1 MVISEMAITNFFE
14 PMKFVD
20 RTRETASLQTIQKQ
34 SLKHAQFTVLTGR
47 RRIGKTSLVFHAYK
61 DMPFL
66 YFFVSK
72 KSESELCAAYQ
83 QEISAK
89 LGIPMLG
96 RVMRFADIFEYII
109 QLSKRQPITL
119 FIDEFQEFMRINA
132 SVYSD
137 MQRIWDINKEEARIN
152 LIVGGSVQ
160 TMIHQIFE
168 NKKEPLYNRQTAM
181 MRLKKF
187 PPSILKEILASHNPN
202 YSSDD
207 LLALYSF
214 TGGVAKYVE
223 LLMDNGATTKDQMI
237 EAIIQPDSVFLS
249 EGKNLLIEEFGKDY
263 GVYFSILTAIASGHS
278 QRSRIED
285 IIGKEI
291 GGYLTML
298 EDTYGLIS
306 KHKPLFATA
315 NSNIRYR
322 LDDNFLIFWFRFVFK
337 YNYMLE
343 IDAFEALRQIIR
355 RDYETF
361 SGKMLENYF
370 KEKLAE
376 EQQFTRI
383 DNWWSRN
390 GETEIDIIAINE
402 LTKQAAFYEVKRQ
415 AKELDSSTLDTN
427 VNEFL
432 IATRQLKK
440 YSISYFGLSM
450 QDM

>member
-1 MVISEMAITNFFE
+1 
-14 PMKFVD
+14 
-20 RTRETASLQTIQKQ
+20 
-34 SLKHAQFTVLTGR
+34 
-47 RRIGKTSLVFHAYK
+47 
-61 DMPFL
+61 L

-72 KSESELCAAYQ
+72 KSESELCTAYQ
-83 QEISAK
+83 QEISTK

-96 RVMRFADIFEYII
+96 RVTRFADIFEYIM
-109 QLSKRQPITL
+109 QLSKQQPITL
-119 FIDEFQEFMRINA
+119 FVDEFQEFMRINA

-137 MQRIWDINKEEARIN
+137 MQRIWDINKEEAHIN

-168 NKKEPLYNRQTAM
+168 NKKEPLYNRQTSM
-181 MRLKKF
+181 IRLKKF
-187 PPSILKEILASHNPN
+187 PPSILKEILANHNPN
-202 YSSDD
+202 YTSED

-223 LLMDNGATTKDQMI
+223 LLMDKGATTKEKMI
-237 EAIIQPDSVFLS
+237 ETIIQPDSVFLS

-278 QRSRIED
+278 QRSQIED

-298 EDTYGLIS
+298 EDTYGLIT
-306 KHKPLFATA
+306 KHKPLFATT
-315 NSNIRYR
+315 NSNVRYR
-322 LDDNFLIFWFRFVFK
+322 LDDNFLIFWFRFIFK

-343 IDAFEALRQIIR
+343 IDAFDALRQIIK

-361 SGKMLENYF
+361 TGKMLENYF

-376 EQQFTRI
+376 EQQFTQI

-402 LTKQAAFYEVKRQ
+402 LTKQAVFYEVKRQ
-415 AKELDSSTLDTN
+415 PKELVPTALETH

-440 YSISYFGLSM
+440 YSISHLGLSM

>member
-1 MVISEMAITNFFE
+1 M
-14 PMKFVD
+14 
-20 RTRETASLQTIQKQ
+20 
-34 SLKHAQFTVLTGR
+34 
-47 RRIGKTSLVFHAYK
+47 
-61 DMPFL
+61 
-66 YFFVSK
+66 
-72 KSESELCAAYQ
+72 
-83 QEISAK
+83 
-89 LGIPMLG
+89 
-96 RVMRFADIFEYII
+96 
-109 QLSKRQPITL
+109 QLSKQQPITL
-119 FIDEFQEFMRINA
+119 FVDEFQEFMRINA

-137 MQRIWDINKEEARIN
+137 MQRIWDINKEEAHIN

-168 NKKEPLYNRQTAM
+168 NKKEPLYNRQTSM
-181 MRLKKF
+181 IRLKKF
-187 PPSILKEILASHNPN
+187 PPSILKEILANHNPN
-202 YSSDD
+202 YTSED

-223 LLMDNGATTKDQMI
+223 LLMDKGATTKEKMI
-237 EAIIQPDSVFLS
+237 ETIIQPDSVFLS

-278 QRSRIED
+278 QRSQIED

-298 EDTYGLIS
+298 EDTYGLIT
-306 KHKPLFATA
+306 KHKPLFATT
-315 NSNIRYR
+315 NSNVRYR
-322 LDDNFLIFWFRFVFK
+322 LDDNFLIFWFRFIFK

-343 IDAFEALRQIIR
+343 IDAFDALRQIIK

-361 SGKMLENYF
+361 TGKMLENYF

-376 EQQFTRI
+376 EQQFTQI

-402 LTKQAAFYEVKRQ
+402 LTKQAVFYEVKRQ
-415 AKELDSSTLDTN
+415 PKELVPTALETN

-440 YSISYFGLSM
+440 YSISHLGLSM
-450 QDM
+450 RDM

>member
-1 MVISEMAITNFFE
+1 MVISEMAITIFFE

-34 SLKHAQFTVLTGR
+34 SLEHAQFTVLTGR

-96 RVMRFADIFEYII
+96 RVMLFADIFEYII

>member
-34 SLKHAQFTVLTGR
+34 SLEHAQFTVLTGR

-96 RVMRFADIFEYII
+96 RVMLFADIFEYII

>member
-1 MVISEMAITNFFE
+1 MAITNFFE

-34 SLKHAQFTVLTGR
+34 SLEHAQFTVLTGR

-96 RVMRFADIFEYII
+96 RVMLFADIFEYII

-132 SVYSD
+132 SIYSD

-343 IDAFEALRQIIR
+343 INAFEALRQIIR

>member
-1 MVISEMAITNFFE
+1 
-14 PMKFVD
+14 MKFVD
-20 RTRETASLQTIQKQ
+20 RTRETASLQAIQNK
-34 SLKHAQFTVLTGR
+34 SLEHAQFTVLTGR

-83 QEISAK
+83 QEIATK

-96 RVMRFADIFEYII
+96 RTMHFADIFEYIM
-109 QLSKRQPITL
+109 QLSKHQPITV
-119 FIDEFQEFMRINA
+119 FIDEFQEFMRIN
-132 SVYSD
+132 SSIYSD
-137 MQRIWDINKEEARIN
+137 MQRIWDINKEEAHIN

-168 NKKEPLYNRQTAM
+168 NKKEPLYNRQTSM
-181 MRLKKF
+181 IRLKKF

-202 YSSDD
+202 YTADD

-223 LLMDNGATTKDQMI
+223 LLMDNGATTREKMI
-237 EAIIQPDSVFLS
+237 ETIIQPDSVFLS

-278 QRSRIED
+278 QRSQIED

-306 KHKPLFATA
+306 KHKPLFATT

-322 LDDNFLIFWFRFVFK
+322 LDDNFLIFWFRFIFK

-343 IDAFEALRQIIR
+343 IDAFDALRQIIQ

-376 EQQFTRI
+376 EQQFTQI

-390 GETEIDIIAINE
+390 GETEIDIIALNE
-402 LTKQAAFYEVKRQ
+402 LTKQAVFYEVKRQ
-415 AKELDSSTLDTN
+415 VKELDTSALETHVS
-427 VNEFL
+427 EFL

-440 YSISYFGLSM
+440 YTISHHGLSM

>member
-1 MVISEMAITNFFE
+1 
-14 PMKFVD
+14 
-20 RTRETASLQTIQKQ
+20 
-34 SLKHAQFTVLTGR
+34 
-47 RRIGKTSLVFHAYK
+47 
-61 DMPFL
+61 
-66 YFFVSK
+66 
-72 KSESELCAAYQ
+72 
-83 QEISAK
+83 
-89 LGIPMLG
+89 MLG
-96 RVMRFADIFEYII
+96 RVTRFADIFEYIM
-109 QLSKRQPITL
+109 QLSKQQPITL
-119 FIDEFQEFMRINA
+119 FVDEFQEFMRINA

-137 MQRIWDINKEEARIN
+137 MQRIWDINKEEAHIN

-168 NKKEPLYNRQTAM
+168 NKKEPLYNRQTSM
-181 MRLKKF
+181 IRLKKF
-187 PPSILKEILASHNPN
+187 PPSILKEILANHNPN
-202 YSSDD
+202 YTSED

-223 LLMDNGATTKDQMI
+223 LLMDKGATTKEKMI
-237 EAIIQPDSVFLS
+237 ETIIQPDSVFLS

-278 QRSRIED
+278 QRSQIED

-298 EDTYGLIS
+298 EDTYGLIT
-306 KHKPLFATA
+306 KHKPLFATT
-315 NSNIRYR
+315 NSNVRYR
-322 LDDNFLIFWFRFVFK
+322 LDDNFLIFWFRFIFK

-343 IDAFEALRQIIR
+343 IDAFDALRQIIK

-361 SGKMLENYF
+361 TGKMLENYF

-376 EQQFTRI
+376 EQQFTQI

-402 LTKQAAFYEVKRQ
+402 LTKQAVFYEVKRQ
-415 AKELDSSTLDTN
+415 PKELVPTALETH

-440 YSISYFGLSM
+440 YSISHLGLSM

>member
-34 SLKHAQFTVLTGR
+34 SLEHAQFTVLTGR

-61 DMPFL
+61 DMSFL

-96 RVMRFADIFEYII
+96 RVMLFADIFEYII

>member
-1 MVISEMAITNFFE
+1 M
-14 PMKFVD
+14 
-20 RTRETASLQTIQKQ
+20 RGL
-34 SLKHAQFTVLTGR
+34 
-47 RRIGKTSLVFHAYK
+47 
-61 DMPFL
+61 
-66 YFFVSK
+66 
-72 KSESELCAAYQ
+72 
-83 QEISAK
+83 SA
-89 LGIPMLG
+89 
-96 RVMRFADIFEYII
+96 RD
-109 QLSKRQPITL
+109 
-119 FIDEFQEFMRINA
+119 
-132 SVYSD
+132 
-137 MQRIWDINKEEARIN
+137 
-152 LIVGGSVQ
+152 
-160 TMIHQIFE
+160 
-168 NKKEPLYNRQTAM
+168 
-181 MRLKKF
+181 
-187 PPSILKEILASHNPN
+187 
-202 YSSDD
+202 
-207 LLALYSF
+207 
-214 TGGVAKYVE
+214 
-223 LLMDNGATTKDQMI
+223 
-237 EAIIQPDSVFLS
+237 
-249 EGKNLLIEEFGKDY
+249 
-263 GVYFSILTAIASGHS
+263 
-278 QRSRIED
+278 
-285 IIGKEI
+285 I

>member
-1 MVISEMAITNFFE
+1 
-14 PMKFVD
+14 MKFVD

-450 QDM
+450 

>member
-1 MVISEMAITNFFE
+1 
-14 PMKFVD
+14 MKFVD

-34 SLKHAQFTVLTGR
+34 SLEHAQFTILTGR

-61 DMPFL
+61 DIPFL

-109 QLSKRQPITL
+109 QLSKHQPITV

-137 MQRIWDINKEEARIN
+137 MQRIWDINKEEAHIN

-168 NKKEPLYNRQTAM
+168 NKKEPLYNRQTSM
-181 MRLKKF
+181 IRLKKF
-187 PPSILKEILASHNPN
+187 PPSILKEILASHNPD
-202 YSSDD
+202 YTPDD

-223 LLMDNGATTKDQMI
+223 LLMDNGATTREKMI

-278 QRSRIED
+278 QRSQIED

-298 EDTYGLIS
+298 EDTYGLIT
-306 KHKPLFATA
+306 KYKPLFATT

-376 EQQFTRI
+376 EQQFTQI

-390 GETEIDIIAINE
+390 SEVEIDIIAINE

-415 AKELDSSTLDTN
+415 AKELDSSALEAH
-427 VNEFL
+427 VSEFL

-440 YSISYFGLSM
+440 YTIFHQGLSM

>member
-1 MVISEMAITNFFE
+1 
-14 PMKFVD
+14 MKFVD
-20 RTRETASLQTIQKQ
+20 RARETASLRAVQKQ
-34 SLKHAQFTVLTGR
+34 SLEHAQFTVLTGR

-61 DMPFL
+61 DKPFL

-96 RVMRFADIFEYII
+96 RVMRFADVFEYVM
-109 QLSKRQPITL
+109 QLSKRQPVTL

-137 MQRIWDINKEEARIN
+137 MQRIWDINKEEAHIN

-168 NKKEPLYNRQTAM
+168 NKKEPLYNRQTSM
-181 MRLKKF
+181 IRLKKF
-187 PPSILKEILASHNPN
+187 PPSVLKEILASHHPD
-202 YSSDD
+202 YTPDD

-223 LLMDNGATTKDQMI
+223 LLMDNGATTREKMI
-237 EAIIQPDSVFLS
+237 ETIIRPDSVFLS

-263 GVYFSILTAIASGHS
+263 GVYFSILTAIASGHA
-278 QRSRIED
+278 QRSQIED

-298 EDTYGLIS
+298 EDTYGLIT
-306 KHKPLFATA
+306 KHKPLFATT

-322 LDDNFLIFWFRFVFK
+322 LNDNFLIFWFRFIFK

-343 IDAFEALRQIIR
+343 IDAFDALRQIIQ

-376 EQQFTRI
+376 EQQFTHI

-402 LTKQAAFYEVKRQ
+402 LTKQAVFYEVKRQ
-415 AKELDSSTLDTN
+415 TKELDPSALETHA
-427 VNEFL
+427 NEFL
-432 IATRQLKK
+432 TATRQLKK
-440 YSISYFGLSM
+440 YTISCQGLSM
-450 QDM
+450 QTM

>member
-1 MVISEMAITNFFE
+1 
-14 PMKFVD
+14 MKFVD
-20 RTRETASLQTIQKQ
+20 RTRETASLQTIQNQ
-34 SLKHAQFTVLTGR
+34 SLEHAQFTVLTGR

-61 DMPFL
+61 ELPFL

-83 QEISAK
+83 QEIAAK

-96 RVMRFADIFEYII
+96 RVTRFADIFEYIM

-119 FIDEFQEFMRINA
+119 FIDEFQEFMRINS

-137 MQRIWDINKEEARIN
+137 MQRIWDINKEEAHIN

-168 NKKEPLYNRQTAM
+168 NKKEPLYNRQTSM
-181 MRLKKF
+181 IRLKKF
-187 PPSILKEILASHNPN
+187 PPSVLKDILASHNPN
-202 YSSDD
+202 YTPDD

-223 LLMDNGATTKDQMI
+223 LLMDNKAVTREKMI
-237 EAIIQPDSVFLS
+237 DTIIQPDSVFLS

-278 QRSRIED
+278 QRSQIED

-306 KHKPLFATA
+306 KHKPLFATT

-322 LDDNFLIFWFRFVFK
+322 LDDNFLIFWFRFIFK
-337 YNYMLE
+337 YNYMME
-343 IDAFEALRQIIR
+343 IDAFDALRQIIW

-361 SGKMLENYF
+361 SGKMLESYF

-376 EQQFTRI
+376 EQLFTQM

-402 LTKQAAFYEVKRQ
+402 LSRQAAFYEVKRQ
-415 AKELDSSTLDTN
+415 AKELAPSALETHVS
-427 VNEFL
+427 EFL
-432 IATRQLKK
+432 IATRQIKK
-440 YSISYFGLSM
+440 YTISCHGLSM

>member
-1 MVISEMAITNFFE
+1 M
-14 PMKFVD
+14 
-20 RTRETASLQTIQKQ
+20 
-34 SLKHAQFTVLTGR
+34 
-47 RRIGKTSLVFHAYK
+47 
-61 DMPFL
+61 

-72 KSESELCAAYQ
+72 KSESELCASYQ
-83 QEISAK
+83 QEITAK
-89 LGIPMLG
+89 LGIPTVG
-96 RVMRFADIFEYII
+96 RVTRFAEVFDYIM
-109 QLSKRQPITL
+109 QLSKRQPITV
-119 FIDEFQEFMRINA
+119 FIDEFQEFARINA

-137 MQRIWDINKEEARIN
+137 MQRIWDTNKEEAHIN

-160 TMIHQIFE
+160 TMIHHIFE
-168 NKKEPLYNRQTAM
+168 NRKEPLYNRQTAM
-181 MRLKKF
+181 IRLKKF
-187 PPSILKEILASHNPN
+187 PPSVLKEVLASYNPD
-202 YSSDD
+202 YTPDD

-223 LLMDNGATTKDQMI
+223 LLMDNGATTQQKMI
-237 EAIIQPDSVFLS
+237 ETIVRQDSVFLS

-278 QRSRIED
+278 QRSQIEN

-291 GGYLTML
+291 GGYLSML
-298 EDTYGLIS
+298 EDTYGLIT
-306 KHKPLFATA
+306 KHKPLFATT
-315 NSNIRYR
+315 NSNIRFR
-322 LDDNFLIFWFRFVFK
+322 LDDNFLIFWFRFIFK

-343 IDAFEALRQIIR
+343 IDAFDALRQIIR
-355 RDYETF
+355 RDYDTF

-402 LTKQAAFYEVKRQ
+402 LTGQAVFYEVKRQ
-415 AKELDSSTLDTN
+415 KKEYDSSALEAH

-432 IATRQLKK
+432 TATRQLKK
-440 YSISYFGLSM
+440 YTIAHQCLSI

>member
-1 MVISEMAITNFFE
+1 
-14 PMKFVD
+14 MKFVD
-20 RTRETASLQTIQKQ
+20 RARETTSLQVIQNQ
-34 SLKHAQFTVLTGR
+34 SLEHAQFTVLTGR

-61 DMPFL
+61 ELPFL

-72 KSESELCAAYQ
+72 KSEAELCVTYQ
-83 QEISAK
+83 QEISTK

-96 RVMRFADIFEYII
+96 RVTKFADIFDYIM

-137 MQRIWDINKEEARIN
+137 MQRIWDINKEEAHIN

-168 NKKEPLYNRQTAM
+168 NKKEPLYNRQTSM
-181 MRLKKF
+181 IRLKKF
-187 PPSILKEILASHNPN
+187 PPSILKEILASHNPS
-202 YSSDD
+202 YSPDD

-223 LLMDNGATTKDQMI
+223 LLMDNGATTREKMI
-237 EAIIQPDSVFLS
+237 DAIVQPDSVFLS

-278 QRSRIED
+278 QRSQIED

-306 KHKPLFATA
+306 KHKPLFATT

-322 LDDNFLIFWFRFVFK
+322 LDDNFLIFWFRFIFK

-343 IDAFEALRQIIR
+343 IDAFDALRQIIR

-361 SGKMLENYF
+361 SGKMLESYF

-376 EQQFTRI
+376 EQQFTQI

-402 LTKQAAFYEVKRQ
+402 LTKQAVFCEVKRH
-415 AKELDSSTLDTN
+415 AKELVPSALESHAS
-427 VNEFL
+427 EFL
-432 IATRQLKK
+432 VATRQLKK
-440 YSISYFGLSM
+440 YTISYQGLSM
-450 QDM
+450 ENM

>member
-1 MVISEMAITNFFE
+1 
-14 PMKFVD
+14 MKFVD
-20 RTRETASLQTIQKQ
+20 RTRETASLQAIREK
-34 SLKHAQFTVLTGR
+34 SLEHAQFTVLTGR
-47 RRIGKTSLVFHAYK
+47 RRIGKTSLVFHAYN
-61 DMPFL
+61 DTPFL

-83 QEISAK
+83 QEIATK

-96 RVMRFADIFEYII
+96 RVMRFADIFEYIM
-109 QLSKRQPITL
+109 QVSKQQPITL

-137 MQRIWDINKEEARIN
+137 MQRIWDINKEEAHIN

-278 QRSRIED
+278 QRSQIED

-376 EQQFTRI
+376 EQKFTRI
-383 DNWWSRN
+383 DSWWSRN

-415 AKELDSSTLDTN
+415 AKELDSSALETH
-427 VNEFL
+427 VSEFL

-440 YSISYFGLSM
+440 YTISYFGLSM
-450 QDM
+450 QQI

>member
-1 MVISEMAITNFFE
+1 M
-14 PMKFVD
+14 
-20 RTRETASLQTIQKQ
+20 
-34 SLKHAQFTVLTGR
+34 
-47 RRIGKTSLVFHAYK
+47 
-61 DMPFL
+61 

-72 KSESELCAAYQ
+72 KSESELCTAYQ
-83 QEISAK
+83 QEISTK

-96 RVMRFADIFEYII
+96 RVTRFADIFEYIM
-109 QLSKRQPITL
+109 QLSKQQPITL
-119 FIDEFQEFMRINA
+119 FVDEFQEFMRINA

-137 MQRIWDINKEEARIN
+137 MQRIWDINKEEAHIN

-168 NKKEPLYNRQTAM
+168 NKKEPLYNRQTLM
-181 MRLKKF
+181 IRLKKF
-187 PPSILKEILASHNPN
+187 PPSILKEILANHNPN
-202 YSSDD
+202 YTSED

-223 LLMDNGATTKDQMI
+223 LLMDKGATTKEKMI
-237 EAIIQPDSVFLS
+237 ETIIQPDSVFLS

-278 QRSRIED
+278 QRRQIED

-298 EDTYGLIS
+298 EETYGLIT
-306 KHKPLFATA
+306 KHKPLFATT
-315 NSNIRYR
+315 NSNVRYR
-322 LDDNFLIFWFRFVFK
+322 LDDNFLIFWFRFIFK

-343 IDAFEALRQIIR
+343 IDAFDALRQIIK

-361 SGKMLENYF
+361 TGKMLENYF

-376 EQQFTRI
+376 EQQFTQI

-402 LTKQAAFYEVKRQ
+402 LTKQAVFYEVKRQ
-415 AKELDSSTLDTN
+415 PKELVPTALETH

-440 YSISYFGLSM
+440 YSISHLGLSM